1 MLPTAL
7 GAVADDRSAG
17 GARSDHRRR
26 CGGPAR
32 RRRRRAGSR
41 CRPFV
46 RLSDRSGDRD
56 PASGTCP
63 FARTRLVHG
72 RRQAVRRTGTADP
85 PVPVAAAGPAG
96 RGGSVG
102 DRAVSLRGHH
112 VPPARA
118 ADRRRH
124 RAAPDPA
131 SRSSLLSRPARNRP
145 RARHE
150 HATSRDHRSHARDP
164 WRTTIGSCR
173 STTADF
179 WPAPSRGRSSSRVPS
194 GAHGFP
200 TDAPETGQELVSF
213 LLAHSQ
219 PRARRPAARN
229 ARAGRA

>member
-1 MLPTAL
+1 MCLQISQAQVSTATEVMSIQFSDSLPTAMSGGESVDVRSRPPVLLLAGIGLTAAVALRVAAPLEERFRVLPTTL

-41 CRPFV
+41 RRPFV

-63 FARTRLVHG
+63 FARARLVHG
-72 RRQAVRRTGTADP
+72 RRQTVRRTGTADP

-112 VPPARA
+112 APPARA
-118 ADRRRH
+118 ADRRGH
-124 RAAPDPA
+124 RAA
-131 SRSSLLSRPARNRP
+131 L
-145 RARHE
+145 
-150 HATSRDHRSHARDP
+150 
-164 WRTTIGSCR
+164 
-173 STTADF
+173 
-179 WPAPSRGRSSSRVPS
+179 
-194 GAHGFP
+194 
-200 TDAPETGQELVSF
+200 
-213 LLAHSQ
+213 
-219 PRARRPAARN
+219 
-229 ARAGRA
+229 